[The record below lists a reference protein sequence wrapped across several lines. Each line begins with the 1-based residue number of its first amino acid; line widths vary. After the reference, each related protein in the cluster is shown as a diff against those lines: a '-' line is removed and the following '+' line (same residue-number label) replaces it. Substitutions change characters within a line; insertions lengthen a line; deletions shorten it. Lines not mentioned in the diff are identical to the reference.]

1 MRAVSLILMSTLGLG
16 PALLR
21 AEPPRIVPR
30 PTDYGVTAPSNPDWP
45 ELIARQDPGSRGEA
59 WAQVDFDH
67 GQWKSMTLPAH
78 WENAGLPDYDGV
90 VWFRRMVEIGA
101 PMAGAEATL
110 GLGAIDDMDV
120 TWVNGKR
127 VGGFEHPGAHF
138 TPRNYKLPA
147 GTLRTGRN
155 VIAVRVMDHG
165 HGGGLAQ
172 THGKMQ
178 ITGTGNPVSLA
189 GPWRYHPGASLA
201 QLLTPPTQPGD
212 PANNEHERP
221 FDGRFVLQ
229 PDDVIALA
237 GGTNLVKQFE
247 AGYLETLLTLSARN
261 PVYFRDLA
269 WQADTVYRQQ
279 RPRNFG
285 THLDLLNRM
294 GATAILACFGQMEAL
309 EGATRLPQFI
319 EAYGKLLDEYERRT
333 PRIILVS
340 PHRFAQPENDLLP
353 DLSRHNG
360 NLAAYGEGIRQ
371 LAKRRGFHYVDLL
384 QLDPAGL
391 TAPSSHLNPDGQ
403 RAWAHMV
410 SEQLTGTTTSD
421 QTAGFARLR
430 ALVQRKNRFWRQHW
444 RPTNWSFLYGN
455 RQHVP
460 SSRDHRPGKP
470 RWFPEEINSII
481 PLIEECEARI
491 WQSREALR

>member
-1 MRAVSLILMSTLGLG
+1 MANCSTNT
-16 PALLR
+16 R
-21 AEPPRIVPR
+21 
-30 PTDYGVTAPSNPDWP
+30 DAP
-45 ELIARQDPGSRGEA
+45 
-59 WAQVDFDH
+59 
-67 GQWKSMTLPAH
+67 
-78 WENAGLPDYDGV
+78 
-90 VWFRRMVEIGA
+90 
-101 PMAGAEATL
+101 
-110 GLGAIDDMDV
+110 
-120 TWVNGKR
+120 
-127 VGGFEHPGAHF
+127 
-138 TPRNYKLPA
+138 
-147 GTLRTGRN
+147 
-155 VIAVRVMDHG
+155 
-165 HGGGLAQ
+165 
-172 THGKMQ
+172 
-178 ITGTGNPVSLA
+178 
-189 GPWRYHPGASLA
+189 
-201 QLLTPPTQPGD
+201 
-212 PANNEHERP
+212 
-221 FDGRFVLQ
+221 
-229 PDDVIALA
+229 
-237 GGTNLVKQFE
+237 
-247 AGYLETLLTLSARN
+247 
-261 PVYFRDLA
+261 
-269 WQADTVYRQQ
+269 
-279 RPRNFG
+279 
-285 THLDLLNRM
+285 
-294 GATAILACFGQMEAL
+294 
-309 EGATRLPQFI
+309 
-319 EAYGKLLDEYERRT
+319 

-391 TAPSSHLNPDGQ
+391 TAPISHLNPDGQ